1 MPRGNLWYVTCN
13 LFFWKQF
20 VSNVNR
26 RSTVADR
33 VLTLRE
39 LNRATLARQLLLARA
54 EMSVPEAMERLVGLQ
69 AQQAAPPY
77 IGLWTRLQ
85 GFQRDDLARLI
96 EDRAVVKATLMRSTL
111 HLVTTEDYLRLRAT
125 LQPVLTSAWEAI
137 FKELKGNFDIEKLL
151 DVARPYIAAEPR
163 TFAEITA
170 KLLEEFPGYEAGA
183 LRYGVR
189 THLPLIQ
196 VPVRK
201 QWSYPGNPQ
210 FTLAETWLNRPIPT
224 EVDLRMLTL
233 RYLAA
238 FGPAR
243 VTDMQTWSGLPKL
256 KENFEQLRPEL
267 VTYRD
272 EQGVELFDLP
282 DIELPPADVPAPA
295 RFLPEF
301 DNVLLSHSN
310 RTRIVSDDYRSKVYL
325 PGLRVAATFLVDGF
339 VAGVWK
345 VEKAKG
351 VATLTIEPFAPLAKE
366 SRQALSEEGEALARF
381 VEADAKQY
389 MVRFVE

>member
-1 MPRGNLWYVTCN
+1 M
-13 LFFWKQF
+13 
-20 VSNVNR
+20 
-26 RSTVADR
+26 
-33 VLTLRE
+33 
-39 LNRATLARQLLLARA
+39 LARQLLLARSP
-54 EMSVPEAMERLVGLQ
+54 MSVPEAMEQLVGLQ

-77 IGLWTRLQ
+77 VGLWTRLQ
-85 GFQRDDLARLI
+85 DFRREVLAHLI
-96 EDRAVVKATLMRSTL
+96 EDRRVVKATLMRSTL
-111 HLVTTEDYLRLRAT
+111 HLVTAQDYLRLRAT

-137 FKELKGNFDIEKLL
+137 FKELKGNFDLDKLL
-151 DVARPYIAAEPR
+151 AVARPFIAEQPR

-170 KLLEEFPGYEAGA
+170 KLLEELPGYEAGA

-196 VPVRK
+196 VPIGK
-201 QWSYPGNPQ
+201 AWSYPGNPQ
-210 FTLAETWLNRPIPT
+210 FTLAEQWLNQPIPT
-224 EVDLRMLTL
+224 EGGLRMLTL

-256 KENFEQLRPEL
+256 KEHFEQLRPEL

-272 EQGVELFDLP
+272 EQGVELFDVP
-282 DIELPPADVPAPA
+282 EVELPPADTPAPE

-310 RTRIVSDDYRSKVYL
+310 RTRVVADAYRSKVYL

-351 VATLTIEPFAPLAKE
+351 VATLTLAPFVPLAKANV
-366 SRQALSEEGEALARF
+366 QALSEEGEAL
-381 VEADAKQY
+381 
-389 MVRFVE
+389 VRFVEM

>member
-1 MPRGNLWYVTCN
+1 M
-13 LFFWKQF
+13 
-20 VSNVNR
+20 
-26 RSTVADR
+26 ADR

-39 LNRATLARQLLLARA
+39 LNRATLARQLLLERSTM
-54 EMSVPEAMERLVGLQ
+54 EVPAALERLVGLQ
-69 AQQAAPPY
+69 AQQASSPY
-77 IGLWTRLQ
+77 VGLWTRLQ
-85 GFQRDDLARLI
+85 GFQRDDLARRI
-96 EDRAVVKATLMRSTL
+96 EDRSVVKATLMRSTL
-111 HLVTTEDYLRLRAT
+111 HLVTAEDYLWLRGT
-125 LQPVLTSAWEAI
+125 LQPVLTAAWEAI
-137 FKELKGNFDIEKLL
+137 FKELKGNFDVDKLL
-151 DVARPYIAAEPR
+151 EVARPFIAEKPR
-163 TFAEITA
+163 TFAEIT
-170 KLLEEFPGYEAGA
+170 KYLLEAMPGFEAGA

-196 VPVRK
+196 VPVAK

-210 FTLAETWLNRPIPT
+210 FTLAESWLNRPIPT
-224 EVDLRMLTL
+224 ESDVRLLTL

-256 KENFEQLRPEL
+256 KENLEALRPEL

-282 DIELPPADVPAPA
+282 DAELLPPDAPAPE

-301 DNVLLSHSN
+301 DNLLLSHTN
-310 RTRIVSDDYRSKVYL
+310 RTRVVADAFRSKVYL

-345 VEKAKG
+345 VEKSKG
-351 VATLTIEPFAPLAKE
+351 SAALSIEPFEELPKK
-366 SRQALSEEGEALARF
+366 SRTALGEEGEALVRF
-381 VEADAKQY
+381 MEPDAKSY
-389 MVRFVE
+389 EVRFVE